1 MYSSK
6 QNHSLAFAIF
16 QETICDGLVPTWR
29 DENGFPV
36 TYATEREAQ
45 IEVAELLIAQLE
57 QFVAGEREF
66 DDALVS
72 GDIILPVTV
81 CPSGTIQLKSGR
93 RFGAIPP

>member
-6 QNHSLAFAIF
+6 QNNFHAFAIF
-16 QETICDGLVPTWR
+16 QETVCDGLVPTWR

-45 IEVAELLIAQLE
+45 IEVAELLIEQLE

-72 GDIILPVTV
+72 GDLILPVTV
-81 CPSGTIQLKSGR
+81 WPNGTIQLESGR
-93 RFGAIPP
+93 RFGAVPP